1 MSLIGWF
8 PYFTIASK
16 NTQGSFNSIFT
27 FMLEIDEI
35 TMPMG
40 TSFKSNDNFKKISIY
55 APQNLKLFRE
65 RRDNLEASQEPNNK

>member
-1 MSLIGWF
+1 
-8 PYFTIASK
+8 
-16 NTQGSFNSIFT
+16 
-27 FMLEIDEI
+27 MLEIDEI